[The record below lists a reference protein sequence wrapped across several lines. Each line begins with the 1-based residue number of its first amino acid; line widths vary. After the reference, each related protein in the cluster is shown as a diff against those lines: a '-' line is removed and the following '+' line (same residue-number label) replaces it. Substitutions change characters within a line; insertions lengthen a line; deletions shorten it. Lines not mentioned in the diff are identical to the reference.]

1 MSTLPGYDH
10 WKTSPPDDDDEE
22 FPDET
27 DDRDDFDP
35 PDPPEPEPPGRYCLN
50 GRTVYEE
57 DFMYDPLS
65 RAGFE

>member
-1 MSTLPGYDH
+1 VLPGYDH

-22 FPDET
+22 FPDAT
-27 DDRDDFDP
+27 DDRDDFE
-35 PDPPEPEPPGRYCLN
+35 PPEPPEPASYRTPSGRI
-50 GRTVYEE
+50 VYEE